1 MKPSHSSTATAP
13 IWTSQWLFAAGV
25 YNLVWGASVIVWP
38 HWLFDATGLERMNYP
53 EIWQCVGMIVG
64 VYGLGYLIAATSPR
78 MHWPIV
84 LVGLLGKIFG
94 PIGFAIAMDR
104 GVFPP
109 AFGLTILTNDLVWW
123 IPFGMILWDAWRS
136 RAVDPNL
143 VGSLQRFVREVR
155 IEAQPSVVF
164 RFHESPEA
172 LERLIPPWENM
183 HVAESAGSLQVG
195 TRVVLNG
202 RVGPVPV
209 RWVARHSAYD
219 PPNLFEDFQESG
231 PFTVWVHRHQFLP
244 DGEGGTIL
252 RDEVNY
258 AVPLGLLGQWL
269 GGWFVRR
276 KLEAMFAY
284 RHEVTKRLVESGEN
298 SVRPEATALLSK
310 EAT

>member
-1 MKPSHSSTATAP
+1 MKPSHSITATAP

-78 MHWPIV
+78 THWPIV

-94 PIGFAIAMDR
+94 PMGFTIAMVR

-109 AFGLTILTNDLVWW
+109 AFGLTILTNDLMWW

-136 RAVDPNL
+136 RAFDPEPTD
-143 VGSLQRFVREVR
+143 SLEQFVRETH
-155 IEAQPSVVF
+155 IDATPSVVF
-164 RFHESPEA
+164 RFHENPQA
-172 LERLIPPWENM
+172 LEKLIPPWENM
-183 HVAESAGSLQVG
+183 RVAEAAGSLQVG
-195 TRVVLNG
+195 SRVVLTG
-202 RVGPVPV
+202 WVGPVFV
-209 RWVARHSAYD
+209 RWVARHTEYD
-219 PPNLFEDFQESG
+219 PPNLFVDRQESG
-231 PFTVWVHRHQFLP
+231 PFAAWIHRHEFLT

-269 GGWFVRR
+269 AGWFVRR
-276 KLEAMFAY
+276 KLDAMFTY
-284 RHEVTKRLVESGEN
+284 RHEVTKRLVESPEN
-298 SVRPEATALLSK
+298 SVRPEVTALLSGG
-310 EAT
+310 TT